1 NANVSFTIHGTND
14 APVLVPH
21 TKQILEDNTATG
33 NVLTGATDAEDDAL
47 TVTEFTVNGTAYA
60 AGVEATIANVG
71 TLTIGG
77 NGGYVFTP
85 VANWN
90 GVVPTVSYVVSDG
103 TTTSTSTLNIDVL
116 PVNDAPTSEDASTHV
131 TEGNTYVFGIDD
143 FAFADVVE
151 VHAMQS
157 VVIETLPAGGVL
169 SLNGS
174 PVTTGTAVSVA
185 DLMAGN
191 LVFTAANN
199 PGESAEFS
207 FNFHV
212 KDVGGTENGG
222 VDASATHTFTVTVD
236 QFVSGGNTSST
247 IANPIKGGEGND
259 VLLGDVGGL
268 HQNVVSGT
276 NYNIAL
282 IVDTSG
288 SMGNASGTSNW
299 SRMKLAIE
307 ALKNLADT
315 LKGHDGMVNVA
326 LVDFSTHATT
336 WSIDNLT
343 AQNVNQLITK
353 INALTATGGTN
364 YEAAF
369 DEAVSW
375 FNGQQAKVDTAG
387 SALHGKTFENL
398 TFFLTDGDPTFY
410 YNNNGNLDGD
420 GQTTDSTVLNQSI
433 AAFGPLSNLS
443 DVHAIGIG
451 NGVSVNRLENFDNT
465 DDSGYWAAL
474 SDSTLSTFGSSSSW
488 SNASNWDKPS
498 SGGTVSR
505 GGTTGWGANPYMSI
519 TDTTNDGTAY
529 WAGSPQF
536 SVGAGTQGKVQ
547 FQYQT
552 QNAGHFGW
560 KLQKLEGG
568 SWTDVSAEFQSL
580 NSSTSGWT
588 TVKSDVLAA
597 GTYRLLYQ
605 VNDAAASGSAQLR
618 IDNVALVERG
628 EWKDVHIVN
637 TADQLDAALQG
648 GTNTTEPAPVGD
660 DVVQGGDGNDIIFG
674 DAINTSNLQWGV
686 NGNPAVPANFNKIG
700 LEALKEFLQLKL
712 GHAPTD
718 AELHDYITQNHAIF
732 NVAGD
737 THGGKDELYGGD
749 GNDILYGQGGDDEL
763 VGGKGDDTLYG
774 GTGDD
779 KFIWLLGDEDTV
791 DTPAVDTIMDFGTAT
806 TQGTTTGDG
815 KDVLVL
821 NELLV
826 GEEDATDLSKFLH
839 VENNGQGD
847 TVVKIS
853 TDGNLEADGSNFN
866 QAIVLKGVD
875 LVDGA
880 AVDTSADQNALIKQ
894 LIQAGKITMDGNHS

>member
-1 NANVSFTIHGTND
+1 TITGTND
-14 APVLVPH
+14 APVLQPH
-21 TKQILEDNTATG
+21 IQTILEDGTAIG
-33 NVLTGATDAEDDAL
+33 NVLTGATDAEGDAL

-116 PVNDAPTSEDASTHV
+116 PVNDAPTSEDASAHV
-131 TEGNTYVFGIDD
+131 TEGNIYVFDIDD

-151 VHAMQS
+151 GDAMQS

-174 PVTTGTAVSVA
+174 AVAAGTAVSLA
-185 DLMAGN
+185 DLQAGK
-191 LVFTAANN
+191 LVFTAGNN
-199 PGESAEFS
+199 PGENAEFS
-207 FNFHV
+207 FKFHV

-247 IANPIKGGEGND
+247 STDPIKGGEGND
-259 VLLGDVGGL
+259 VLLGDQGGL
-268 HQNVVSGT
+268 TQNVVSGT
-276 NYNIAL
+276 SYNIAL
-282 IVDTSG
+282 VLDLSG
-288 SMGNASGTSNW
+288 SMNDKWGPGAPTWPWQSDNRPTRLDTAKASLKALIENQLLEHDGDINLTLITFSGTSSTNRISIEGLNEDNIDSILDAITNLSASGNTPYGSAFTTANNW
-299 SRMKLAIE
+299 
-307 ALKNLADT
+307 
-315 LKGHDGMVNVA
+315 
-326 LVDFSTHATT
+326 FSTMGNN
-336 WSIDNLT
+336 SD
-343 AQNVNQLITK
+343 
-353 INALTATGGTN
+353 
-364 YEAAF
+364 YE
-369 DEAVSW
+369 DY
-375 FNGQQAKVDTAG
+375 
-387 SALHGKTFENL
+387 ENL
-398 TFFLTDGDPTFY
+398 TFFLTDGAPNDNEINR
-410 YNNNGNLDGD
+410 NN
-420 GQTTDSTVLNQSI
+420 
-433 AAFGPLSNLS
+433 AFDALSS
-443 DVHAIGIG
+443 ASVVHGIGIG
-451 NGVSVNRLENFDNT
+451 SGISQSTLNRYDNT
-465 DDSGYWAAL
+465 DVQSVTIDTDRYGAHATFDSNTGVNNVSNWVH
-474 SDSTLSTFGSSSSW
+474 TGSGSASKN
-488 SNASNWDKPS
+488 SNAMR
-498 SGGTVSR
+498 V
-505 GGTTGWGANPYMSI
+505 
-519 TDTTNDGTAY
+519 TDTDASTAQSSTVTM
-529 WAGSPQF
+529 ADTHKMTVTDSQ
-536 SVGAGTQGKVQ
+536 GAFFRFTAS
-547 FQYQT
+547 T
-552 QNAGHFGW
+552 
-560 KLQKLEGG
+560 GG
-568 SWTDVSAEFQSL
+568 SWVSSGS
-580 NSSTSGWT
+580 NSDTFTW
-588 TVKSDVLAA
+588 
-597 GTYRLLYQ
+597 RLLKW
-605 VNDAAASGSAQLR
+605 DASA
-618 IDNVALVERG
+618 DNGVGAWVVAVS
-628 EWKDVHIVN
+628 
-637 TADQLDAALQG
+637 
-648 GTNTTEPAPVGD
+648 GTNTGTVTTAHQGPGDYLLQFEVNDRNGNGGAYVTIDDIRIYKTISIGQSQVVTDPADLEAALVGGGSTTKPAPVGD

-779 KFIWLLGDEDTV
+779 KFIWLLGDEGTV

-806 TQGTTTGDG
+806 TLGTTTGNG